1 MSGTIVLAGTP
12 LGNDDDASPRLRAE
26 LAGAGLIAAE
36 DTRRL
41 LNLAGRLGVDLHA
54 KVVPYHDHN
63 ESEMAPQL
71 LAAAQSGLRVVVVSD
86 AGMPVIS
93 DPGYRLVALAAAAQ
107 VPVTVVPG
115 PCAVTAALAVAGLP
129 AGRFAFEGFP
139 PRKAGERQRRFSE
152 LAQDPRALVFYESPR
167 RLAQTL
173 PELAAEFGA
182 ERRAVVCRELTKTY
196 EEVRRG
202 TLGELAQWAQTEV
215 RGEIALVVQGAPA
228 AEKAE
233 ISAALV
239 SEVLELAQLGLRL
252 KDAAGHVA
260 RRAAVSKNELYAAA
274 LAAKA

>member
-1 MSGTIVLAGTP
+1 MNGAIVLAGTP
-12 LGNDDDASPRLRAE
+12 LGNDADASPRLRAE

-41 LNLAGRLGVDLHA
+41 LNLAGRLEVELHA

-63 ESEMAPQL
+63 EEEMAPQL

-93 DPGYRLVALAAAAQ
+93 DPGYRLVSLAADAE

-115 PCAVTAALAVAGLP
+115 PCAVTSALAVAGLP

-139 PRKAGERQRRFSE
+139 PRKAGERQRRFRQ
-152 LAQDPRALVFYESPR
+152 LAADPRALVFYESPR

-173 PELAAEFGA
+173 QEMSAEFGA

-202 TLGELAQWAQTEV
+202 TLAELAQWAQPEV
-215 RGEIALVVQGAPA
+215 RGEIAVVVQGASA
-228 AEKAE
+228 VAKEGVTAE
-233 ISAALV
+233 LV
-239 SEVLELAQLGLRL
+239 TEVLELAALGLRL

-260 RRAAVSKNELYAAA
+260 HRAEVSKNELYAAA
-274 LAAKA
+274 LAAKD